1 MQICNKTVAMSLRAG
16 GVTALDNAIMLWQ
29 QIAAVALNFFCCA
42 LFKQSDTW
50 KMNKFTWPQIQ
61 RLIFPSVLFVFMLLC
76 SLKALKTVHVA
87 TVVVARNACT
97 FVVAFAEYLVFGS
110 EISGQTTLALI
121 VMLMG
126 SIIYGFNDLN
136 FEPVGYT
143 WIFWNSLIF
152 STNQIYEKWAMG
164 KSHDQTAL
172 GVSTIKNTLST
183 FWLVILMFCNND
195 FVNIGPSLTKMQ
207 NMSPWISLLIMLSG
221 GGCCALSIC
230 YMMLYKLDSSTAITV
245 AGNFSKV
252 ISIIVASLLFHSAL
266 GVLQSMGL
274 AVSIGGSFWYT
285 IEKKKEMDTFR
296 EQQEDKLKGA

>member
-1 MQICNKTVAMSLRAG
+1 MQLCNKSVAMSLRAR
-16 GVTALDNAIMLWQ
+16 GVTSLDNAIMLWQ
-29 QIAAVALNFFCCA
+29 QIAAVSLNFFMCKA
-42 LFKQSDTW
+42 FKNSPTW
-50 KMNKFTWPQIQ
+50 QMKPFTGAQIK
-61 RLIFPSVLFVFMLLC
+61 RLILPSVLFVVMLLC

-110 EISGQTTLALI
+110 AISRQTMFALV
-121 VMLMG
+121 VMLLG
-126 SIIYGFNDLN
+126 SVIYGFNDLH
-136 FEPVGYT
+136 FDPVGYT
-143 WIFWNSLIF
+143 WIFWNSLMF

-164 KSHDQTAL
+164 KSKDQTAL

-183 FWLVILMFCNND
+183 FWLVILMAYQKEFFEIVPALENL
-195 FVNIGPSLTKMQ
+195 SQL
-207 NMSPWISLLIMLSG
+207 SPWTSFLIVLTG

-252 ISIIVASLLFHSAL
+252 LSIIGASVLFHSAL
-266 GVLQSMGL
+266 GFLQSVGL

-285 IEKKKEMDTFR
+285 LEKKKEMDLR
-296 EQQEDKLKGA
+296 QKHQKLKEKGA